1 MENQQSPSRYKSL
14 RTEEAWG
21 KLIDAS
27 EDLKLQKSLSDAQA
41 GRVTEAIEVL
51 RSAQTSSRR
60 KKYKRFLY
68 DVLRVSGPCGVLLCA
83 AALGQVKAAD
93 MKNSDRVSFIV
104 QIEIN
109 KKHTDVNH
117 PILQS
122 LAISCK
128 IPTSHQSP
136 NDYSPNNHLTLQAV
150 VERSRKRKRKR
161 ASTHNA
167 YPEQTTSP
175 PATPEISLNN
185 PSVTPRQE
193 HEVLENA
200 SLQGIADVFGE
211 YMCGAIRRDTV
222 RSGGTTSLKAAVTM
236 VFPYPGLVDCLM
248 SLAIHQ
254 DEVECLAMALFNVR
268 VESMGEVRHVV
279 LNGGVR
285 LTPNPEITLK
295 GVLDE
300 AIIRVFGPE
309 IHRAITA
316 SRMRKKELEKGNHVT
331 ECVSMIL
338 TSSSGEGAIIN
349 LSLDMIG
356 GARVQNKIYT

>member
-1 MENQQSPSRYKSL
+1 M
-14 RTEEAWG
+14 
-21 KLIDAS
+21 
-27 EDLKLQKSLSDAQA
+27 
-41 GRVTEAIEVL
+41 
-51 RSAQTSSRR
+51 
-60 KKYKRFLY
+60 
-68 DVLRVSGPCGVLLCA
+68 
-83 AALGQVKAAD
+83 
-93 MKNSDRVSFIV
+93 
-104 QIEIN
+104 
-109 KKHTDVNH
+109 
-117 PILQS
+117 
-122 LAISCK
+122 
-128 IPTSHQSP
+128 
-136 NDYSPNNHLTLQAV
+136 
-150 VERSRKRKRKR
+150 ERSRKRKR

-167 YPEQTTSP
+167 YPEHTTGP
-175 PATPEISLNN
+175 PTTPKISLNN
-185 PSVTPRQE
+185 LSVTPRQE

-200 SLQGIADVFGE
+200 SLQGIADVFDE

-254 DEVECLAMALFNVR
+254 NEVECLAMALFNVR
-268 VESMGEVRHVV
+268 VESVGEVRHAV
-279 LNGGVR
+279 LNERVR

-316 SRMRKKELEKGNHVT
+316 SRMRKKELEEGNYVT

-356 GARVQNKIYT
+356 GARIQNKIYT